1 MRKNTLIK
9 WTAFV
14 MTLILSLS
22 VVLSAL
28 AYSTI
33 PFGEQ
38 SDRVRV
44 MQNQLKRKGYYSGAV
59 DGKFG
64 PATKKAVIKY
74 QTAIG
79 IKADGK
85 PGDRT
90 LTALYEGVSAINQDR
105 NSERKYNAQPTN
117 PRTLYYGCS
126 GTRVC
131 NLQKALR
138 EVGCYKGAIDG
149 QFGDLVY
156 EAVCMYQRQ
165 KGLKVDGMAGTKTLA
180 SLNKNAKTTIGSG
193 FVLDVGSK
201 GQEVDKVAYY
211 LRTLGYEVP
220 STGKKYTEELANV
233 VKSWQWDTGRKATGT
248 VTESQYNAMV
258 IELQ

>member
-1 MRKNTLIK
+1 MRKQTLIK

-14 MTLILSLS
+14 LTLVLSLS

-28 AYSTI
+28 AYNTI
-33 PFGEQ
+33 PYGEQ
-38 SDRVRV
+38 SDRVRS
-44 MQNQLKRKGYYSGAV
+44 MQNQLKRKGYYSGSV

-64 PATKKAVIKY
+64 PSTKKAVIKY

-90 LTALYEGVSAINQDR
+90 LTALYEGVRAINQDR
-105 NSERKYNAQPTN
+105 NSERKYNTQPTN

-156 EAVCMYQRQ
+156 EAVCKYQRQ
-165 KGLKVDGMAGTKTLA
+165 KGLHVDGMAGPKTLA

-201 GQEVDKVAYY
+201 GHEVDKVASY
-211 LRTLGYEVP
+211 LRSLGYEAP
-220 STGKKYTEELANV
+220 NTKNYTEELANV
-233 VKSWQWDTGRKATGT
+233 VKAWQWDTGKKATGT
-248 VTESQYNAMV
+248 ITESQYNAIV
-258 IELQ
+258 VGE